1 MKVNVALRIRPL
13 VGTEEPAVQVLS
25 DGTFAAGGKAH
36 AFASSVVAGRDQAL
50 AFDALAAPLLSRLL
64 EGYSCTLL
72 AYGQTGSGKTHT
84 MFGPPGSLTE
94 ASLQAAGGT
103 APASWGMFPRAVLHL
118 LRLPGLGRLHASA
131 VEVYQEKAYDLLAD
145 RAQLAVGVQKT
156 GRKVA
161 GVVSVSATGKRAD
174 ANGVHPST
182 CRCGPCYKAR
192 NMELAERLATLR
204 SGHRPAAKSPRVRA
218 PQQNAANEDAFA
230 TVGET
235 LWELATPPD
244 VARLARMVEST
255 RVAHAHNLNAR
266 SSRSHCLVHVHL
278 THRGP
283 DSDSISRRQLLFV
296 DLAGSERIERTG
308 VDGRGKA
315 QAVSINSS
323 LTVLGKV
330 VKALQEGSTHVPFRD
345 STLTMLLRSSFAGR
359 ACTSVVVNVA
369 AEPSHLDETLCTLSF
384 GKRLAN
390 VVTRAAVVLGS
401 DAGAEEVALRT
412 RLAEVEHEIA
422 RLKACGQGG
431 RFGEGAAASEQHSFL
446 ENVRRRD
453 EEVGKASVALQ
464 LLAEARGAAATSRGG
479 GGEGAWARER
489 VAVLKARA
497 ERAHAEAANLRDII
511 LRQKSIKGFWHE
523 ASPGFVQYESLRVHL
538 MGQLAMLGGASCEPQ
553 SLDGMPRVSHKA
565 YS

>member
-1 MKVNVALRIRPL
+1 
-13 VGTEEPAVQVLS
+13 
-25 DGTFAAGGKAH
+25 
-36 AFASSVVAGRDQAL
+36 
-50 AFDALAAPLLSRLL
+50 
-64 EGYSCTLL
+64 
-72 AYGQTGSGKTHT
+72 
-84 MFGPPGSLTE
+84 
-94 ASLQAAGGT
+94 
-103 APASWGMFPRAVLHL
+103 
-118 LRLPGLGRLHASA
+118 
-131 VEVYQEKAYDLLAD
+131 
-145 RAQLAVGVQKT
+145 
-156 GRKVA
+156 
-161 GVVSVSATGKRAD
+161 
-174 ANGVHPST
+174 
-182 CRCGPCYKAR
+182 
-192 NMELAERLATLR
+192 
-204 SGHRPAAKSPRVRA
+204 
-218 PQQNAANEDAFA
+218 
-230 TVGET
+230 
-235 LWELATPPD
+235 
-244 VARLARMVEST
+244 MVEST

-308 VDGRGKA
+308 VDGSGKA

-479 GGEGAWARER
+479 AGKKPGRGSVWRCSRHALSGRTPKQRICAISFCGKSRSRDSGTRR
-489 VAVLKARA
+489 VRGLCSTNRCAC
-497 ERAHAEAANLRDII
+497 I
-511 LRQKSIKGFWHE
+511 
-523 ASPGFVQYESLRVHL
+523 
-538 MGQLAMLGGASCEPQ
+538 
-553 SLDGMPRVSHKA
+553 
-565 YS
+565 